1 MRGSR
6 QLLLLAFGLVCAAV
20 GRPPAALG
28 AEYSLLATP
37 ETVAWGYYSGL
48 AKPVLTVHSGDT
60 VRMQTLSTCGSPEQM
75 QSRGVPANEIPAYT
89 APIYEQVKDI
99 GPGGHILTGPVAI
112 TEAEPGDVLEVQIL
126 KVDLDV
132 DFACN
137 AFGVGRGFLPMEY
150 PYSRWKIV
158 PLDRQHMLGK
168 FAPGIEIPL
177 RPFFGSMGVAPAG
190 GKIDSA
196 PPFVHAG
203 NMDNK
208 ELVAGTTLFI
218 PVAAKGAL
226 FEAGD
231 GHAGQG
237 NGEVDITALETY
249 LTGTFRFIVHKDR
262 HLLWPRAETP
272 DSYISMGF
280 SKDLK
285 EATEHAVRDMIEFL
299 MEVKHLSRDDAY
311 MLVSVA
317 VDVDITQ
324 LVDGNVGVHA
334 ICPKSIFTAH

>member
-1 MRGSR
+1 
-6 QLLLLAFGLVCAAV
+6 
-20 GRPPAALG
+20 
-28 AEYSLLATP
+28 
-37 ETVAWGYYSGL
+37 
-48 AKPVLTVHSGDT
+48 VHSGDT

-158 PLDRQHMLGK
+158 PLDRGQLLGK